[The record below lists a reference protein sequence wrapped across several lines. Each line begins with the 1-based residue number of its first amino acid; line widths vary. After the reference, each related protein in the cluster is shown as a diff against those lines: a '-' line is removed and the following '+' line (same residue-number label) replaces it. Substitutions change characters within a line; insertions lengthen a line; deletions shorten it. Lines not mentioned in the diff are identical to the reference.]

1 MFYQF
6 LRRVARVK
14 TKSKKIK
21 HTEILSTIIEKREK
35 ILINNPVLL
44 SAIYL
49 YPRFNFLLNS
59 DKKKMAQDHLIDLAA
74 NINFIDPT
82 ASTSNTTAI
91 IENVE
96 EDELTAFLN
105 SKDSRVQ
112 NRNGNDSAN
121 EIISFEPERMVDHS
135 LKILIYWEV
144 KSKNHPLLGKLAKIV
159 FVVPATQCSV
169 ERSFS
174 ALASILT
181 YERTNITSENLENI
195 MQFKLNYDFS

>member
-1 MFYQF
+1 
-6 LRRVARVK
+6 
-14 TKSKKIK
+14 
-21 HTEILSTIIEKREK
+21 
-35 ILINNPVLL
+35 
-44 SAIYL
+44 
-49 YPRFNFLLNS
+49 
-59 DKKKMAQDHLIDLAA
+59 MAQDHLIDLAA

-105 SKDSRVQ
+105 SKDS
-112 NRNGNDSAN
+112 RNGNDSAN

-195 MQFKLNYDFS
+195 MLFKLNYDFS